1 MKEIFKI
8 LDKLD
13 REENIYLLIKKYSN
27 RAHQIMKSNSSSVS
41 GDMIDVVKITLK
53 EILQEISKQK

>member
-1 MKEIFKI
+1 MEEIFRI

-13 REENIYLLIKKYSN
+13 RKENIYFIIKKYAN
-27 RAHQIMKSNSSSVS
+27 RAHQIMKESASSIS

-53 EILQEISKQK
+53 EILQDINKQK

>member
-1 MKEIFKI
+1 MEEIFKI

-13 REENIYLLIKKYSN
+13 REENLYLLIRKSAN
-27 RAHQIMKSNSSSVS
+27 RAHQIMKSNSPSIS
-41 GDMIDVVKITLK
+41 GDMVDVVKSTLK